1 MLLPGVSRLSSSLSI
16 APRTAMAPSCFVVEL
31 GLVMEID
38 TARAV
43 VKAIYP
49 TIIVMTVM
57 LLAVSWGVGLF

>member
-1 MLLPGVSRLSSSLSI
+1 
-16 APRTAMAPSCFVVEL
+16 MAPSCFVVEL

-57 LLAVSWGVGLF
+57 LLAASWGVGLF

>member
-1 MLLPGVSRLSSSLSI
+1 
-16 APRTAMAPSCFVVEL
+16 MAPSCFVVEW

-49 TIIVMTVM
+49 TIIVITVM
-57 LLAVSWGVGLF
+57 LLAASLL